1 MYNVRVAC
9 PTLAATIMNVT
20 ELFNQLARL
29 TPAQRQEVARFIRF
43 LQYEQARLPKTD
55 ALLPVEA
62 ERENEAAS
70 LSDIDRTKAD
80 LRRFYGL

>member
-1 MYNVRVAC
+1 
-9 PTLAATIMNVT
+9 MNVT

-43 LQYEQARLPKTD
+43 LQYEQTRRREAEE
-55 ALLPVEA
+55 LLPVGADTEEMA
-62 ERENEAAS
+62 C
-70 LSDIDRTKAD
+70 LSDVDRTKTD